1 MSDIQFSC
9 PKCGHNLVVDAA
21 GAGMSV
27 PCPECNE
34 PLVIPGLEEQPTA
47 RTDNANA
54 GVGLAADENAAHE
67 EKPLRP
73 PHTSGHGTKL
83 RAVTSVAARI
93 MRLLFSWLAMVICLI
108 GWLVSITFRRIVLV
122 PILKVML
129 AIQYRKTGILAYQD
143 KIGGEK
149 AAAIF
154 AQISAIL
161 ANKYSNKSMN
171 NGMTEECQP
180 KWGQRLVGYLKN
192 IPHQIRVERL
202 FYAFGKELIESGE
215 AEQVSMTKS
224 KQAIK
229 TKKWV
234 DRLWKICPKPVGYAN
249 AVIGV
254 ISTLVILLC
263 VSSHLVQGREKHTFW
278 NVPVGTG
285 DTMLNKT
292 ASSSNT
298 SASESSLTGKS
309 TTKKQVRIPTGYRD
323 CLTEDEIAWGSK
335 PEQVQRVFGS
345 MILEI
350 DGPWYSEQNPNATTY
365 IQRYSR
371 GKMRERIFKF
381 DAEGLFE
388 VFVTYD
394 PAHIDGDEMINIFT
408 SIYGPAYENYEE
420 ENMRGE
426 MQKNYHWR
434 FSVYL
439 HLQFITLM
447 ISKNYLHA
455 SPHCVMYFDGRSLS
469 RGRNAEF

>member
-1 MSDIQFSC
+1 MSDIQFNC

-34 PLVIPGLEEQPTA
+34 PLIIPGPEEQTPA
-47 RTDNANA
+47 PVDNATA
-54 GVGLAADENAAHE
+54 GVGLAAAENAVHE
-67 EKPLRP
+67 EKPHRP
-73 PHTSGHGTKL
+73 PHTSGHETKL
-83 RAVTSVAARI
+83 RAVMRVAARI

-108 GWLVSITFRRIVLV
+108 GWLVSIAFRRIVLV

-129 AIQYRKTGILAYQD
+129 AIQYRKTGMLAYQD

-154 AQISAIL
+154 AQISAIM
-161 ANKYSNKSMN
+161 ANKYSNRSMN

-180 KWGQRLVGYLKN
+180 KWGQRLVGYLKYT
-192 IPHQIRVERL
+192 PHQIRVERL

-215 AEQVSMTKS
+215 AEQVSMIKS
-224 KQAIK
+224 KQAVK
-229 TKKWV
+229 TKEWV

-254 ISTLVILLC
+254 VSTLVILLC
-263 VSSHLVQGREKHTFW
+263 VSSDLVPGGEKHTFW
-278 NVPVGTG
+278 NVPGETG
-285 DTMLNKT
+285 DTRLKAT

-309 TTKKQVRIPTGYRD
+309 TTKKNVRIPTGYRD

-345 MILEI
+345 MIIEN

-394 PAHIDGDEMINIFT
+394 PAHIDGDEMINILT
-408 SIYGPAYENYEE
+408 SIYGPANENYEA

-426 MQKNYHWR
+426 MQKNYQWY
-434 FSVYL
+434 FSINM
-439 HLQFITLM
+439 HLQYVTLM
-447 ISKNYLHA
+447 LSKNYLHA
-455 SPHCVMYFDGRSLS
+455 SPHCVMYFDGTSQS
-469 RGRNAEF
+469 RGRKAEF